1 MGRRNRSKRG
11 WDEEDDS
18 DGDLGKAEL
27 DWLSKRQKTSQENK
41 TTKQQ
46 QVDSSDVATTVSTN
60 NPEQSPQTEPGDEH
74 SPLTSASSSSP
85 KDKVERLRLKKQR
98 QKQRRREKKAE
109 KSAADA
115 EIKQSNME
123 SEKALQSK
131 LKKEMEKKAKIK
143 SAQNKFITVAKGVQY
158 QDLVVGKGPTV
169 SHRKKC
175 RVSYVLRSKSHTSG
189 KIIDSSKNY
198 GFRLGKGEVIAGY
211 DIGLQGMRV
220 GGVRRLI
227 VPPAA
232 GYGQRD
238 VGAGRGADL
247 FFEIELLHVAP

>member
-11 WDEEDDS
+11 WDEEDS

-85 KDKVERLRLKKQR
+85 KDKEERLRLKKQR
-98 QKQRRREKKAE
+98 QKQRRKEKKAE

-115 EIKQSNME
+115 AIKQSNME